1 MELKKNNILF
11 LSILSTI
18 FTVQLI
24 SAQGF
29 NQPGYDLHKGPVFYE
44 AYYYPEKQNLHKRR
58 SIEEKDE
65 NSLEKISQISNTP
78 NVMISIDGNNEVIII
93 GNKLKRIP
101 MLDVQNDINNWY
113 KERTNERINQDSM
126 RKIHE
131 KRLKQIQINNNNN
144 NDNIM
149 SVEKLKN
156 NRDKFPP
163 TLQYQRT
170 VQYPLYQRNENLNF
184 PSQNKFPLN
193 KNFHG
198 NSISNQYPM
207 NYNSKIANFQHDI
220 NENENPKFDNSNK
233 QNINQYYEN
242 ENLVNRKK
250 FDDSKSSQDFS
261 ESLQENIFEPRPQII
276 KYLFSTPRENGYGTK
291 KSNFI
296 NDDARIDGVIK
307 EPEIASIEV
316 SEEPRH
322 KIRHHHGERLRRNY
336 SRQ

>member
-1 MELKKNNILF
+1 M
-11 LSILSTI
+11 
-18 FTVQLI
+18 
-24 SAQGF
+24 
-29 NQPGYDLHKGPVFYE
+29 
-44 AYYYPEKQNLHKRR
+44 HKRR

-93 GNKLKRIP
+93 GNKLKP

-113 KERTNERINQDSM
+113 KERTNINQDSM
-126 RKIHE
+126 RKNHE
-131 KRLKQIQINNNNN
+131 KRLKQIQINNNN
-144 NDNIM
+144 DNRM
-149 SVEKLKN
+149 NVEKLTT
-156 NRDKFPP
+156 NRAKFPP

-170 VQYPLYQRNENLNF
+170 VQHPLYQRNENLNI
-184 PSQNKFPLN
+184 PSENKLPLN
-193 KNFHG
+193 INFNG
-198 NSISNQYPM
+198 NTISNQNPM
-207 NYNSKIANFQHDI
+207 NYNSKIANFQHDTSER
-220 NENENPKFDNSNK
+220 ENYESDNTNRE
-233 QNINQYYEN
+233 NINQHYEN
-242 ENLVNRKK
+242 ENLSNGRKK
-250 FDDSKSSQDFS
+250 FADSKSSQDFS

-276 KYLFSTPRENGYGTK
+276 KYLFSAPRENGYGTK